1 LPSDGFGL
9 QKQAGDLKRLLDHLA
24 IAEVQLVG
32 CSAGGPIAVLF
43 ASNFPDRVRSLVLV
57 GTALHLFPL
66 GDEPSDL
73 IRQQLLVLDRDGPE
87 FAFDARPAGVE
98 VSFDPLWEREQA
110 EASGTLDEF
119 QRAQQKLAMIAKQVP
134 KQERIKWYVAE
145 LNSIRAYVEADLRV
159 AARLVDAPTLVIHG
173 GEDKVVPLEWAK
185 ELANTIPGSTL
196 HVVEGGGHG
205 LMSRD
210 PSVRAAAIDFF
221 AAHAEDSPGH
231 ENIGRR

>member
-9 QKQAGDLKRLLDHLA
+9 QKQARDLKRLLDHLA
-24 IAEVQLVG
+24 IDEVQLVG
-32 CSAGGPIAVLF
+32 SSAGGPIAVLF

-73 IRQQLLVLDRDGPE
+73 IRQQLLVMDQDGPE
-87 FAFDARPAGVE
+87 FAFDARPAGIE
-98 VSFDPLWEREQA
+98 VSFDPLWELEQA

-119 QRAQQKLAMIAKQVP
+119 QKAQQKLAMIAKQVP

-159 AARLVDAPTLVIHG
+159 ATRFVEAPTLVIHG

-185 ELANTIPGSTL
+185 ELADAIPGTTL
-196 HVVEGGGHG
+196 HVVEGGSHG

-210 PSVRAAAIDFF
+210 PSVRAVAIDFF

-231 ENIGRR
+231 ENIDRR